1 MGLIQLL
8 NQKLQDLQC
17 KYPLEYEILRN
28 KYQIIIDDSGYET
41 KFIIKYRDLTR
52 IIITEC
58 RYNKLRYYIIN
69 DTFENF
75 RLHITKLTSKNKYW
89 FCIREDIIDSNIIIY
104 RMISIF
110 KELNLCVIEKS
121 VNGNIHF
128 TF

>member
-28 KYQIIIDDSGYET
+28 KYHIVINDSEYET

-52 IIITEC
+52 IRITEC
-58 RYNKLRYYIIN
+58 RYSKSTYYMIS

-75 RLHITKLTSKNKYW
+75 NLHIRKLTSKNKYW
-89 FCIREDIIDSNIIIY
+89 FYIREDIIDSNIY
-104 RMISIF
+104 QMISIF
-110 KELNLCVIEKS
+110 KELNLCVVKKS

-128 TF
+128 IF